1 MEQFRG
7 LNQYNDAY
15 YNDRYGH
22 DKNNHFR
29 VNEEDGKSLSQ
40 YFQHKAS
47 EEADVAKNADDNHWR
62 FISVVVAIP
71 LT

>member
-1 MEQFRG
+1 MNQFRG
-7 LNQYNDAY
+7 LNDYNNAY
-15 YNDRYGH
+15 YQNRYGP
-22 DKNNHFR
+22 DNNGFR
-29 VNEEDGKSLSQ
+29 VNSEDGRRLSD
-40 YFQHKAS
+40 YFEHKAS